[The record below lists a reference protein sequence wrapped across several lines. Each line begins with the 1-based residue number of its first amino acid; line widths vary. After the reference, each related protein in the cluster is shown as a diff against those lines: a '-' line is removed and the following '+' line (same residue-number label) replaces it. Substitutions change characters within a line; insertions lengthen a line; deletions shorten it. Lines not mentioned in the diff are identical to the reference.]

1 MTISSLAAWECNA
14 PSTFP
19 SLLEFIHRSK
29 IRSVEDPICH
39 YLWTCPYHGVGRES
53 LFFRGCD
60 LEVRPMSTEI
70 VPKPNEVN
78 LKELFAR
85 FVLAFWPVSLI
96 AALLEFLFY
105 GGDSGIT
112 INLGIASLAGL
123 IAVLKHLLALRR
135 KNAAM

>member
-1 MTISSLAAWECNA
+1 
-14 PSTFP
+14 
-19 SLLEFIHRSK
+19 
-29 IRSVEDPICH
+29 
-39 YLWTCPYHGVGRES
+39 
-53 LFFRGCD
+53 
-60 LEVRPMSTEI
+60 MSTNTLHE
-70 VPKPNEVN
+70 PDEVN
-78 LKELFAR
+78 LKELFGA
-85 FVLAFWPVSLI
+85 FALAFWPVSLI

>member
-1 MTISSLAAWECNA
+1 
-14 PSTFP
+14 
-19 SLLEFIHRSK
+19 
-29 IRSVEDPICH
+29 
-39 YLWTCPYHGVGRES
+39 
-53 LFFRGCD
+53 
-60 LEVRPMSTEI
+60 MSTDTL
-70 VPKPNEVN
+70 PKPTEVN